1 MANTPI
7 LDQINCPEDLKKLRQ
22 DQLAELCSEIREF
35 LIENV
40 SKTGGH
46 LSANLGAV
54 EISVGLHRVFS
65 SPEDHLMFDVGHQCY
80 THKLLT
86 GRKKRFSTLRQLD
99 GLSGFLRPDES
110 GHDCFISGHA
120 SNSISAALGMA
131 RASRLRGEACST
143 VCVIGDGAL
152 TGGMVYEA
160 LNDAGQS
167 HEPLIIVFNDNEMSI
182 GKNVGALAK
191 RLSTMRSKPGYFK
204 LKWRVKHFLCRFP
217 NGDRLI
223 RWISARKNRIKVALL
238 KETLFEIMGF
248 RYLGPADGND
258 ITAVC
263 DLLDEAKSLR
273 RPVVVHLKTVKGK
286 GYFRSEVSPDRF
298 HGVSAFDVISGQPRK
313 QSGIGFSDAFGAA
326 LTAYADTDP
335 SICAVTA
342 AMEAGTGL
350 SMFAQRF
357 PERFF
362 DVGIAEEHAVTMSAG
377 MAVGGLRPVCA
388 IYSTF
393 LQRGYDQLLHDVA
406 IQQTHVVF
414 AVDRAGLVGEDGQTH
429 QGIFD
434 VPYLTSVPN
443 MTVLSPSTHAEL
455 QTALRQALYD
465 YDGPVAVRYPRGSER
480 DVRGDTFD
488 RSIALLRDGSDITLV
503 SYGILINEVMRAAA
517 LLDAQGVKAEVV
529 KLNCLTDFDWQVLSR
544 SVQKTGRLVVAE
556 DCAESGCVGEKLIA
570 RLAQDGN
577 LPSFVRLVNLKDRF
591 IPEGKVD
598 QLYQR
603 YGIDGS
609 AIAAAAL
616 EGFEVE
622 RQKKA

>member
-1 MANTPI
+1 M
-7 LDQINCPEDLKKLRQ
+7 
-22 DQLAELCSEIREF
+22 
-35 LIENV
+35 
-40 SKTGGH
+40 
-46 LSANLGAV
+46 
-54 EISVGLHRVFS
+54 
-65 SPEDHLMFDVGHQCY
+65 
-80 THKLLT
+80 
-86 GRKKRFSTLRQLD
+86 
-99 GLSGFLRPDES
+99 
-110 GHDCFISGHA
+110 
-120 SNSISAALGMA
+120 
-131 RASRLRGEACST
+131 
-143 VCVIGDGAL
+143 
-152 TGGMVYEA
+152 
-160 LNDAGQS
+160 
-167 HEPLIIVFNDNEMSI
+167 IIVFNDNEMSI
-182 GKNVGALAK
+182 GKNVGALAQ
-191 RLSTMRSKPGYFK
+191 RLSAMRSKPAYFK
-204 LKWRVKHFLCRFP
+204 LKWRVKHFLCRFR

-223 RWISARKNRIKVALL
+223 RWISARKNRLKVALL
-238 KETLFEIMGF
+238 KETIFEIMGF

-377 MAVGGLRPVCA
+377 MAAGGLRPVCA
-388 IYSTF
+388 VYSTF

-406 IQQTHVVF
+406 IQRTHVVF

-429 QGIFD
+429 QGLFD
-434 VPYLTSVPN
+434 VPYLTSIPN
-443 MTVLSPSTHAEL
+443 MTVLAPSTHAEL

-465 YDGPVAVRYPRGSER
+465 CDGPVAVRYPRGSER
-480 DVRGDTFD
+480 DVHGDTF
-488 RSIALLRDGSDITLV
+488 AKTAVLLREGDDVTIV
-503 SYGILINEVMRAAA
+503 SYGILINEAVRAAE
-517 LLDAQGVKAEVV
+517 LLERRGVQADLI
-529 KLNCLTDFDWQVLSR
+529 KLNRLTDFDWQTLR
-544 SVQKTGRLVVAE
+544 DSVQKTGRLIVAE
-556 DCAESGCVGEKLIA
+556 DCAQAGCMGEKLAA
-570 RLAQDGN
+570 RLAQDGAIPPF
-577 LPSFVRLVNLKDRF
+577 LRLVNLKNRF
-591 IPEGKVD
+591 IPEGKVE

-603 YGIDGS
+603 YGIDGP

-616 EGFEVE
+616 EGLELE
-622 RQKKA
+622 R